1 MKKIF
6 GIVLALVLLVSV
18 LAVLPAAAANEE
30 NGVYLHLDDG
40 ITFVYVYEGVETPK
54 HIAAKEIGDLQDF
67 QNLGSYSVQSY
78 LKELI
83 AGEYSQTTKNI
94 AQAVLNYGAAA
105 YDFFNYEGTAIDGT
119 PVTDTSALMGAD
131 APNVVIEDTN
141 GIYLGATLVL
151 DGDMKLRFYFVG
163 NDVEVNYEDNDLDA
177 TVKDENCS
185 YFDVPVMP
193 YDMDKSVVVTVGT
206 TKVKYA
212 PINYLKAKA
221 ADESLSAMVA
231 SIYAYGVAAEAYI
244 EEVCEHADIKLDVIK
259 PATLFTT
266 GITNNVCELC
276 GRVVDTDVTTGA
288 PVTEHYTDEEHGL
301 FGEKVELSTVLGD
314 GEHFYGEDAKKLY
327 VEFSILWNPS
337 LLNYARENNENYM
350 YMGMFA
356 GDNAETNRKTSFHL
370 AFANDCPGFWC
381 KHIGGFEPDNNKSTV
396 YGDYTYPGKDGKV
409 TDFPNIG
416 NYGWHR
422 IGYEFEQTTNLETG
436 KHYVTVYLYIDG
448 VKVSGYNVVNGVDN
462 SNANLLY
469 TADVVDGELVYTGD
483 VKSGTYMWAF
493 AFANG
498 GKADGDMYFT
508 YADVFVT
515 AGDGFVMPVEKVS
528 NPKYATFSPAAG
540 VTFNAS
546 TYFKPIGDDNCAHEN
561 TAAGVTTTAPTLFA
575 NGAAAVICTD
585 CGKTVDGSITLPKID
600 GVAVE
605 TFTPG
610 ANVQD
615 IFGAKVNI
623 VNDVLKGDHFYPT
636 EENPNG
642 KSMYVEFSLL
652 WNETL
657 KNVENGKDRYVQ
669 FGTLGDE
676 TASSDGKRITPFFLV
691 FNQTKDADD
700 PFWCQYHGGFE
711 TDNNKTNIVGPKVES
726 NLPADGYTYIGE
738 YGWHRIGVKY
748 TQTHEV
754 ATDGSVEYT
763 LYTSLYIDGVE
774 KLTYKAIYSKHNG
787 ANGNIGSKGT
797 QNLLYTYDVNTG
809 EYTDIASDRYVYA
822 YRFGISHESVDE
834 AAYFVVKD
842 ASVTCGTD
850 FVMNV
855 APNADPEDATF
866 TKDGITLP
874 GKQHFDEIV
883 IDCENGIHVWANEPT
898 VDVAPTCTTE
908 GSKSVKCLACGASD
922 TTTVETIDALGH
934 AWDTKYTVDVP
945 VTCVTDGEE
954 SIKCTVCSATK
965 PESSRVIV
973 SAGQH
978 VWAEGYTVV
987 TVPTVFAEGYR
998 TGTCTECNEAIDGP
1012 IDKTEMTLHTYTYTG
1027 TGTAE
1032 PHYKTGNIGEALG
1045 DKTFKPG
1052 NDLYLEFSVLLNN
1065 TTDNLSGEAFGF
1077 GHIAKKENPNAEG
1090 AIWDNFSWFHY
1101 KAQLRW
1107 CNFKGGFDFSEVDKF
1122 TYGPVYRESGAADDI
1137 VALETYDG
1145 WHRMGLQYTQ
1155 NVYENNGSFTY
1166 DVTVTVYLDGVMVSE
1181 TVMNWDALFYSA
1193 KREGSEIVYTQNP
1206 DIADYY
1212 VVFYNIASGY
1222 VKNEGETAYFPFGD
1236 FSLSVG
1242 DSFAMPVAP
1251 VENPESVTFT
1261 PAEGADPMD
1270 VTVHFEH
1277 RYQKDCDAGNHT
1289 YTGKYTIDSA
1299 PACGVDGQK
1308 SYKCEVCGEV
1318 KTEVIPSEQHVWN
1331 KGNDTE
1337 ITDITVATFFSK
1349 GVQKGTCRDCGEFDY
1364 APIEKRTA
1372 TLKTF
1377 TNKTS
1382 GSFYEREKLSDVVVG
1397 GQDLFVEFSMLF
1409 NDSFKKYNGNGA
1421 IYLAMIA
1428 KNDGSSKKT
1437 PYFLT
1442 LKSRSDFVCKFFGGF
1457 ESDNNSNSVY
1467 IYGPDYATEFPSIAD
1482 EYGWHRIG
1490 LRYHQEAVKD
1500 SNGNVTYTLSV
1511 YLYID
1516 GEYIS
1521 AFKLFNGVAS
1531 EERLLYTVTE
1541 FDSNGNPTKYKVNE
1555 NMYIYA
1561 FWFDNIKSSGG
1572 SMYFAYADVHITA
1585 GPAADNYTEAEMEKY
1600 EGFVVPVES
1609 VESPE
1614 SKEGYVGG
1622 QKLPTTEYFKVKS
1635 N

>member
-6 GIVLALVLLVSV
+6 GLVLALVLLVSV
-18 LAVLPAAAANEE
+18 FAILPVAAEEE
-30 NGVYLHLDDG
+30 NGVYLHLDNG
-40 ITFVYVYEGVETPK
+40 ITFYYVSEGVETPK
-54 HIAAKEIGDLQDF
+54 HIAAKEIGDFQDF
-67 QNLGSYSVQSY
+67 GALGSYSVQNY

-83 AGEYSQTTKNI
+83 NGDYAEVTKNI

-119 PVTDTSALMGAD
+119 PVTDTSALKGAD

-163 NDVEVNYEDNDLDA
+163 NDVEVNYEDNDLEA
-177 TVKDENCS
+177 TAKDENCS

-221 ADESLSAMVA
+221 DDAELSEMVA

-276 GRVVDTDVTTGA
+276 GRIVKTEVTTGT
-288 PVTEHYTDEEHGL
+288 PVTEIYTDEEHGL

-314 GEHFYGEDAKKLY
+314 NEHFYGEDAKKLY

-337 LLNYARENNENYM
+337 LLNYARDNNENYM

-396 YGDYTYPGKDGKV
+396 YGVYTYPDKNGASS
-409 TDFPNIG
+409 DFPNIG

-483 VKSGTYMWAF
+483 VKDDVYMWAF
-493 AFANG
+493 AFAYG

-515 AGDGFVMPVEKVS
+515 AGDDFVMPVEKVS
-528 NPKYATFSPAAG
+528 YPKYATFSPAAG

-546 TYFKPIGDDNCAHEN
+546 TYFKPVGDDNCAHEN

-623 VNDVLKGDHFYPT
+623 VNEVLKGDHFYPT
-636 EENPNG
+636 EENPDG

-657 KNVENGKDRYVQ
+657 KNVINGGDRYVQ
-669 FGTLGDE
+669 LGVLGDE
-676 TASSDGKRITPFFLV
+676 TASSVSGDTGRRLTSYFILFV
-691 FNQTKDADD
+691 DD
-700 PFWCQYHGGFE
+700 IGSAMWCQFAGGFE
-711 TDNNKTNIVGPKVES
+711 TDNNTTILPEYPQVPDASTNRDDY
-726 NLPADGYTYIGE
+726 AFIGD
-738 YGWHRIGVKY
+738 YGWHRIGIEY
-748 TQTHEV
+748 TQTTKIV
-754 ATDGSVEYT
+754 SNKVEYT
-763 LYTSLYIDGVE
+763 LYTNLYVDGV
-774 KLTYKAIYSKHNG
+774 KKMSYKAIHSGNTSKY
-787 ANGNIGSKGT
+787 AD
-797 QNLLYTYDVNTG
+797 NLLYTYDVNTG
-809 EYTDIASDRYVYA
+809 EYTDIADDRYVYA

-834 AAYFVVKD
+834 AAYFVAKD

-855 APNADPEDATF
+855 TPNADPEDATF

-883 IDCENGIHVWANEPT
+883 IDCENGIHAWANEPT

-922 TTTVETIDALGH
+922 TTTAESIDALGH

-954 SIKCTVCSATK
+954 SIKCTVCKAID
-965 PESSRVIV
+965 PESVRPIE

-978 VWAEGYTVV
+978 VWAEDYTIV

-998 TGTCTECNEAIDGP
+998 TGTCTECNEDIDGP
-1012 IDKTEMTLHTYTYTG
+1012 VDKTEMTLHTYTYTG
-1027 TGTAE
+1027 TGTKE
-1032 PHYKTGNIGEALG
+1032 PHYMTGNIGEALG

-1052 NDLYLEFSVLLNN
+1052 NDLFLEFSVLLNN
-1065 TTDNLSGEAFGF
+1065 TTDNLNGEAFGF
-1077 GHIAKKENPNAEG
+1077 GHIAKKADPNAES

-1101 KAQLRW
+1101 RAHKQW

-1122 TYGPVYRESGAADDI
+1122 TYGPVYKQYGTAENI
-1137 VALETYDG
+1137 VALETYEG

-1181 TVMNWDALFYSA
+1181 TVMNWSSLFYSA
-1193 KREGSEIVYTQNP
+1193 KREGGEIVYTQNP

-1222 VKNEGETAYFPFGD
+1222 IKNEGDPDAYFPFGD
-1236 FSLSVG
+1236 FSLTVG

-1251 VENPESVTFT
+1251 VENPESATFS
-1261 PAEGADPMD
+1261 PAEGAAPMD
-1270 VTVHFEH
+1270 ATVHFEH
-1277 RYQKDCDAGNHT
+1277 RYMDDCLAGNHT
-1289 YTGKYTIDSA
+1289 YTGKFTIDSDA
-1299 PACGVDGQK
+1299 TCTTDGQK
-1308 SYKCEVCGEV
+1308 SYKCEVCGNV
-1318 KTEVIPSEQHVWN
+1318 KTEVIESAGQHVWVDEE
-1331 KGNDTE
+1331 G
-1337 ITDITVATFFSK
+1337 TVVTVPTVFSK
-1349 GVQKGTCRDCGEFDY
+1349 GKKQGTCSICGETDY
-1364 APIEKRTA
+1364 ADIAMNPVTM
-1372 TLKTF
+1372 KTF
-1377 TNKTS
+1377 TSSTKGT
-1382 GSFYEREKLSDVVVG
+1382 FYEREKLSGVLVEG
-1397 GQDLFVEFSMLF
+1397 GQDLYVEFSLLY
-1409 NDSFKKYNGNGA
+1409 NETFKKYAGNGA
-1421 IYLAMIA
+1421 MYTGMIA
-1428 KNDGSSKKT
+1428 NDNGSSKKT
-1437 PYFLT
+1437 PYHLA
-1442 LKSRSDFVCKFFGGF
+1442 LAERSDFWCKHIGGF
-1457 ESDNNSNSVY
+1457 EPDSNSNN
-1467 IYGPDYATEFPSIAD
+1467 IYGPSMADKGAVDEFPNIYE

-1490 LRYHQEAVKD
+1490 LRYHQETTKD
-1500 SNGNVTYTLSV
+1500 SSGNAKHTLSV
-1511 YLYID
+1511 YFYID
-1516 GEYIS
+1516 GEYVS
-1521 AFKLFNGVAS
+1521 AYRFRNGVS
-1531 EERLLYTVTE
+1531 NEDSYILYTVTY
-1541 FDSNGNPTKYKVNE
+1541 DNSGNPVYKANE

-1561 FWFDNIKSSGG
+1561 FWFDNMKASGG
-1572 SMYFAYADVHITA
+1572 NMYFAYGDLSITA
-1585 GPAADNYTEAEMEKY
+1585 GPAADSYEAEDMKEY
-1600 EGFVVPVES
+1600 NGFFIPVEP
-1609 VESPE
+1609 VEDPSATTGTIQGVE
-1614 SKEGYVGG
+1614 
-1622 QKLPTTEYFKVKS
+1622 LPTTEYFKVKS